1 MPKRKSSDASSIL
14 PITSKNSDSSISISS
29 NNASQP
35 QDARKLFSKTLV
47 WIIITLSIVP
57 VYSILHFNAYFQ
69 HLQYKFSGRPERSF
83 PPKMV
88 DRNQCH
94 NDCWDQ
100 GTAGVYNKT
109 PGFFHVTVN
118 VTPEAAA
125 FFTIFFLLWSMLQV
139 AFFRMWDLFQN
150 KRLDW
155 KIVLCIL
162 VNLPT
167 LDYALGI
174 LATYLNDRDNR
185 MIGSQMPYSISEVIV
200 SGMLIWMLDRGLNI
214 PWIAWVIIAIDGS
227 SLVKSVLDQLVN
239 EPFTNSYALIRTA
252 AFVAPDV
259 VHLIVIPL
267 RMSPVERKNK
277 SAWAIVG
284 TVAVGWI
291 LWQFFMVGSD

>member
-1 MPKRKSSDASSIL
+1 
-14 PITSKNSDSSISISS
+14 
-29 NNASQP
+29 
-35 QDARKLFSKTLV
+35 
-47 WIIITLSIVP
+47 
-57 VYSILHFNAYFQ
+57 
-69 HLQYKFSGRPERSF
+69 
-83 PPKMV
+83 
-88 DRNQCH
+88 
-94 NDCWDQ
+94 
-100 GTAGVYNKT
+100 
-109 PGFFHVTVN
+109 VTVN